1 MLGIQECLPTRNSL
15 GSQSANFMRR
25 YFSTATAKS
34 TSAEVT
40 RGPCAS
46 TSGLEMAADD
56 SNRGP
61 DSESALPES
70 LAIVGGT
77 IFTGYASDLESESD
91 ESVPSSDSSEENNEN
106 DQPFRDGCESS
117 GIRAPE
123 FPVSEPPQLK
133 RRIPKRIARHNAKES
148 HRRKLEAALK
158 DIEKVIAS
166 KLTQFQAGRN
176 GLQEYR
182 ARAVRSYLH
191 MVVKN
196 GRKRIDASRRAAE
209 SQGFSANW
217 GSRLVRTWARAWV
230 DSRALP
236 KSDRGRHVKSYTL
249 LSDPAIQAELRSYL
263 RSNKWAVNRAKLVE
277 FTKNKMIPEAAKK
290 YGEHIVNEEMPRGL
304 KRYMELEL
312 FPRIHLK
319 VGKGV
324 SLETARQFLRKEGF
338 QFMEHKKG
346 LYYDGHERPD
356 VVEYRQKVFL
366 PAMEEYRKQ
375 LVEYE
380 IGDVSK
386 EVQKLMDGPTRRLVL
401 VAQDEMTVQAND
413 GKKKSWVLDGEQP
426 LRKKGV
432 GRGIHQ
438 SDVICST
445 YGWLKDA
452 SQSLEYGKNY
462 DGYWTGELFVKQ
474 VSIFNSM

>member
-1 MLGIQECLPTRNSL
+1 
-15 GSQSANFMRR
+15 MRR
-25 YFSTATAKS
+25 YFSTPATKS
-34 TSAEVT
+34 TDADVT
-40 RGPCAS
+40 SSRYDSQGLCAG
-46 TSGLEMAADD
+46 TSGSEMAAND

-61 DSESALPES
+61 DSDELPEI
-70 LAIVGGT
+70 LAIVSGT
-77 IFTGYASDLESESD
+77 IFTGYASDLESELDESMSD
-91 ESVPSSDSSEENNEN
+91 ESSEENDEN
-106 DQPFRDGCESS
+106 DQHGGKSS
-117 GIRAPE
+117 GICAPE
-123 FPVSEPPQLK
+123 FPMSEPPQLK
-133 RRIPKRIARHNAKES
+133 RRRLEIPKQIARHNAKES
-148 HRRKLEAALK
+148 RLRKLETALK

-191 MVVKN
+191 MIVKN
-196 GRKRIDASRRAAE
+196 GRKGMDASRRAAE

-217 GSRLVRTWARAWV
+217 GSRLVRKWARAWV
-230 DSRALP
+230 DSRVLP
-236 KSDRGRHVKSYTL
+236 KSDRGHHIKSYTI
-249 LSDPAIQAELRSYL
+249 LSDPAIQAELRSYV
-263 RSNKWAVNRAKLVE
+263 RSNKWAVDPAKLVE
-277 FTKNKMIPEAAKK
+277 FTKNKLIPEAAKK

-324 SLETARQFLRKEGF
+324 SLEMAHQFLRKEGF

-356 VVEYRQKVFL
+356 VVDYRRKVFL

-413 GKKKSWVLDGEQP
+413 GKKKSWVLEGEQP
-426 LRKKGV
+426 LRKKGL

-474 VSIFNSM
+474 VSIFSS